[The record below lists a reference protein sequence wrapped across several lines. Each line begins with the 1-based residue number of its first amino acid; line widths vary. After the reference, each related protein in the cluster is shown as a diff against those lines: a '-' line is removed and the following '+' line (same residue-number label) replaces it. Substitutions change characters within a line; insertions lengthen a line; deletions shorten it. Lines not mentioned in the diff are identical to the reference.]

1 MGRGFSA
8 QRLEE
13 GRLRAV
19 AGPLST
25 HPLARPSFVTYVVLW
40 PVGRDIFQEPRTNR
54 NFLMTL
60 DLELLG

>member
-1 MGRGFSA
+1 MGLFSTETGGGEA
-8 QRLEE
+8 Q
-13 GRLRAV
+13 V
-19 AGPLST
+19 PLSA
-25 HPLARPSFVTYVVLW
+25 HPLARQSFVMHVVLW